1 MIANSSPRL
10 AVDALVF
17 DAYGTLF
24 DVASISVACADVVP
38 HPQELVRLWRA
49 KQLEYSFLRSL
60 MGPAAYVDFWTIT
73 ANALDYAT
81 EALGVNVSTS
91 ARERMLSGWL
101 DVKPCAEVEPALD
114 ALERQA
120 RRCAILSNGTPSMLQ
135 AALHR
140 SGLSARF
147 QHVLSVDRV
156 RVYKPDSRVYRLV
169 VDSLAV
175 PIDELLF
182 VSSNG
187 WDAAG
192 AAASGLPVAWIN
204 RGGTPIERL
213 GFTPQTIVR
222 NLTELLIAN

>member
-1 MIANSSPRL
+1 MSASFVI
-10 AVDALVF
+10 F

-24 DVASISVACADVVP
+24 DVASVSAACSDLVP
-38 HPQELVRLWRA
+38 QPQELVRLWRA

-73 ANALDYAT
+73 GDALDYAT
-81 EALGVNVSTS
+81 EALGVNVSAS
-91 ARERMLSGWL
+91 ERERMLSGWL
-101 DVKPCAEVEPALD
+101 DVKPYADVEPALD

-120 RRCAILSNGTPSMLQ
+120 KRCVILSNGTPSMLQ
-135 AALHR
+135 AALHS

-147 QHVLSVDRV
+147 QHVVSVDRV

-192 AAASGLPVAWIN
+192 AAASGLRAAWIN

>member
-1 MIANSSPRL
+1 MSASFVI
-10 AVDALVF
+10 F

-24 DVASISVACADVVP
+24 DVASVSAACSDLVP
-38 HPQELVRLWRA
+38 QPQELVRVWRA

-73 ANALDYAT
+73 GDALDYAT
-81 EALGVNVSTS
+81 EALGVNVSAS
-91 ARERMLSGWL
+91 ERERMLSGWL
-101 DVKPCAEVEPALD
+101 DVKPYADVEPALD

-120 RRCAILSNGTPSMLQ
+120 KRCLILSNGTPSMLQ
-135 AALHR
+135 AALHS

-147 QHVLSVDRV
+147 QHVVSVDRV

-213 GFTPQTIVR
+213 GFAPQTIVR